1 MAPTD
6 RTGARPSSRP
16 SSQGSGRPATSPA
29 PVAGPLAQASDRP
42 AYTSPLAL
50 PADAPVSPVVTPEIS
65 AVARM
70 LQRKVP
76 YLKFA
81 FANPYNLSLLI
92 GAVAASVLTM
102 NPLIALV
109 ALGGEAIWL
118 LHAPGSE
125 RLRHLLWDPRFAE
138 LKTVYE
144 TQQRAARMQLLSS
157 ADRQRVDRLVALKKD
172 MERLANQNP
181 SFTTELLNAE
191 LVKTD
196 RLVESFLDMAVT
208 CARYEHYLDS
218 VDLTA
223 LDRDRDRWDR
233 AIRDGA
239 ADTPQVDIAKK
250 NLAVIMKR
258 FEKVQEIRRYLTVA
272 RGQLDLIENSFR
284 LLADQIVT
292 MQSPQELS
300 GQLDELLTGVEAIK
314 QSSADTERLLASM
327 GLSNNA

>member
-1 MAPTD
+1 MVPTD
-6 RTGARPSSRP
+6 RTG
-16 SSQGSGRPATSPA
+16 GRPPSRHTAATPGPQLPPPA
-29 PVAGPLAQASDRP
+29 PP
-42 AYTSPLAL
+42 SP
-50 PADAPVSPVVTPEIS
+50 SPVLDAASRTLATLLPGKI
-65 AVARM
+65 
-70 LQRKVP
+70 P

-81 FANPYNLSLLI
+81 FANPYNLSLLV
-92 GAVAASVLTM
+92 GALAASVITL

-138 LKTVYE
+138 LKRAYE
-144 TQQRAARMQLLSS
+144 TEQRAERMRVLGT
-157 ADRQRVDRLVALKKD
+157 ADRQRVDRLVQLKAD
-172 MERLANQNP
+172 IERLATQNP
-181 SFTTELLNAE
+181 SFTTELLKAE

-196 RLVESFLDMAVT
+196 RLVEAFLDMAVT
-208 CARYEHYLDS
+208 CARYEHYLGS
-218 VDLTA
+218 VDLVA
-223 LDRDRDRWDR
+223 LDKDRDRWDR
-233 AIRDGA
+233 SIRDGA

-300 GQLDELLTGVEAIK
+300 GQLDELMSGVEAIK
-314 QSSADTERLLASM
+314 ESTADTERLLNSM
-327 GLSNNA
+327 GLTNNA